1 MAWSPL
7 GGGKYF
13 SQSDRDEGVQ
23 ASLEEMAARYECSVS
38 QLLLAWLLTHPSHM
52 LPILGTTKPER
63 IREGAKAIEI
73 QLDRQDWFALLRIA
87 RGRDVD

>member
-1 MAWSPL
+1 
-7 GGGKYF
+7 
-13 SQSDRDEGVQ
+13 
-23 ASLEEMAARYECSVS
+23 
-38 QLLLAWLLTHPSHM
+38 M